1 MAVDDPLGLAREIA
15 KELNALK
22 YDDRAKDIESALES
36 FSHQEVLIKLRIH
49 LNLLLRSNL
58 KMSNRLQF
66 KINKLLNHIK
76 DKL

>member
-1 MAVDDPLGLAREIA
+1 MNPIDLANEIA
-15 KELNALK
+15 DELRSLK
-22 YDDRAKDIESALES
+22 FDDRADDIKGALES
-36 FSHQEVLIKLRIH
+36 FSHAEVLIKLRFH

-76 DKL
+76 DTL

>member
-1 MAVDDPLGLAREIA
+1 MNPIDLA
-15 KELNALK
+15 KEIEDELRALK
-22 YDDRAKDIESALES
+22 FDDRANDIKSALES
-36 FSHQEVLIKLRIH
+36 FSHAEVLIKLRFH

-76 DKL
+76 DNL

>member
-1 MAVDDPLGLAREIA
+1 MTTDDPIGLAREIA
-15 KELNALK
+15 EDLKALK
-22 YDDRAKDIESALES
+22 YDDRAQDIATALES
-36 FSHQEVLIKLRIH
+36 FSHAEVLIKLRFH

-58 KMSNRLQF
+58 KMSNRLKF